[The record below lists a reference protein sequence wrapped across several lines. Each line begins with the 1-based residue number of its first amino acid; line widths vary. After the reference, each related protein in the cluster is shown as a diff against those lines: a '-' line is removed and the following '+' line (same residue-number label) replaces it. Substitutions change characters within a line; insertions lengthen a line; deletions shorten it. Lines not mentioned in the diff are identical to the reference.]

1 MESLNEKITEMRL
14 DGKYKDEEIKN
25 LENEIK
31 QLR

>member
-1 MESLNEKITEMRL
+1 MESLNEKITEMCF